1 MVENIIEIKVFSQEM
16 YLFANKLTIQLT
28 EGQKTLSVESFCAIL
43 ESPNTHLFMIYDA
56 DGIPTGMLTV
66 AVYHTA
72 TGSKAWIEDV
82 TVDENFRGRGYGK
95 KIVEHAIEFIRNSG
109 VDALSLTS
117 NASRVAANELYQKS
131 GFELYPTNVYRMKL
145 SK

>member
-1 MVENIIEIKVFSQEM
+1 MSEQIIEIKAFSQEI
-16 YLFANKLTIQLT
+16 YLFVSNLTKQLT
-28 EGQKTLSVESFCAIL
+28 EGQKSLSVENFYAIL
-43 ESPNTHLFMIYDA
+43 ESPNTHLFVIYDP
-56 DGIPTGMLTV
+56 DGIPSGMLTV
-66 AVYHTA
+66 GIYRTA

-82 TVDENFRGRGYGK
+82 TVDENYRGRGYGK
-95 KIVEHAIEFIRNSG
+95 KIVEHAIDFLRNLG